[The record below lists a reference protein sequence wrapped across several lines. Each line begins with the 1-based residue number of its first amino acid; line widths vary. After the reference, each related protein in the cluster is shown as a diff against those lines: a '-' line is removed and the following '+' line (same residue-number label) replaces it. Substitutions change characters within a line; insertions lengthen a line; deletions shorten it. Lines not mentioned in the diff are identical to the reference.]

1 MYLRYMHP
9 ERESVIRLKPGNVH
23 PYMPSRRLSLAS
35 LLSLALLLFALPS
48 VAQAPSAQDGPLQAN
63 TDTPRVH
70 LVANDD
76 ILRMA
81 KAGLGDDVI
90 LQTIQLKPGHYDTA
104 PDDLIALKTAGVS
117 DRVIAAMEAHGTGL
131 ALRAGRFSVDPTP
144 IAPGVDE
151 IGVYYKAAHGENA
164 GQWLP
169 LQTER
174 VVFKS
179 GGAAKSILTHGI
191 ISKDMNGHIDGA
203 KSPLQL
209 PTDIQLLVYAP
220 LGTDGNEYDFLRFEE
235 HKDNREFRTLTGGV
249 FHSESGAARD
259 EIIFKPKKIAPQ
271 MYTFTVPVDIEKGEY
286 GILPPGSANTQGL
299 AGTGKIFTFSIIE

>member
-1 MYLRYMHP
+1 MHLRHMRSEP
-9 ERESVIRLKPGNVH
+9 NAVIPWNPGNVH
-23 PYMPSRRLSLAS
+23 LYMPSLRLAF
-35 LLSLALLLFALPS
+35 AFLFALILLTHPLHS
-48 VAQAPSAQDGPLQAN
+48 TAQASAAEDGPLQTS
-63 TDTPRVH
+63 TDTARVH
-70 LVANDD
+70 LIGNDE

-81 KAGLGDDVI
+81 KAGLSDEVLI
-90 LQTIQLKPGHYDTA
+90 QTIQIKPGRYDTA

-117 DRVIAAMEAHGTGL
+117 DRVIATMEAHGTGL
-131 ALRAGRFSVDPTP
+131 SLRAGKSSVNPTP

-151 IGVYYKAAHGENA
+151 IGVYYKAVHGENA

-191 ISKDMNGHIDGA
+191 ISKDMNGHIDGQ

-209 PTDIQLLVYAP
+209 PTGIELLVYAP
-220 LGTDGNEYDFLRFEE
+220 IGTDGNEYDFLRFQE

-271 MYTFTVPVDIEKGEY
+271 MYSFTVPIDIEKGEY